1 MGQCQLRGWSVLW
14 PEVSRASF
22 SGAYA
27 VLAYVAQQAVER
39 YQWASTRRDAIG
51 LGMAET
57 TPGPLTDGLCGVR
70 ALGAAL
76 SAVTAAVVGFIVNL
90 AVWFGI
96 HVIFRDIFVWQGFGF
111 NLIIP
116 VLLRLDIVA
125 AILAI
130 AAAVAI
136 FRIRVGIMHT
146 LLACSLAG
154 VALQL
159 AFGVAS

>member
-1 MGQCQLRGWSVLW
+1 
-14 PEVSRASF
+14 
-22 SGAYA
+22 
-27 VLAYVAQQAVER
+27 VE
-39 YQWASTRRDAIG
+39 A
-51 LGMAET
+51 
-57 TPGPLTDGLCGVR
+57 LCGVR

-111 NLIIP
+111 NLSIP
-116 VLLRLDIVA
+116 VLSSLDIVA

-136 FRIRVGIMHT
+136 FRFKVGIMHT

>member
-1 MGQCQLRGWSVLW
+1 
-14 PEVSRASF
+14 
-22 SGAYA
+22 
-27 VLAYVAQQAVER
+27 
-39 YQWASTRRDAIG
+39 
-51 LGMAET
+51 
-57 TPGPLTDGLCGVR
+57 
-70 ALGAAL
+70 
-76 SAVTAAVVGFIVNL
+76 VVGVILNL

-111 NLIIP
+111 NLSIP
-116 VLLRLDIVA
+116 VLSS
-125 AILAI
+125 LAI

-136 FRIRVGIMHT
+136 FRCKVGIMHT

>member
-1 MGQCQLRGWSVLW
+1 
-14 PEVSRASF
+14 
-22 SGAYA
+22 
-27 VLAYVAQQAVER
+27 VE
-39 YQWASTRRDAIG
+39 A
-51 LGMAET
+51 
-57 TPGPLTDGLCGVR
+57 LCGVR

-146 LLACSLAG
+146 LLACSLAS